1 MGLLVFA
8 IFAAFAEPAELSEPT
23 ERPEPADF
31 GVVPENVA
39 LIARE
44 VADRPLAERM
54 KRISEPFLG
63 RSYEIDGLGEG
74 IEPDQD
80 PPVRYDAFDCVTF
93 IEEVLALSWAGDPM
107 GAPSYRNALRYED
120 GKVGYEHRNHFMLA
134 QWIPENIA
142 SGFFEDIT
150 HTLGETHRI
159 EKEVTQSVWRN
170 WAGTAGFTLPLNELP
185 VGTYGLNVLSLDEA
199 EAAMDKIPAG
209 SLILTVRR
217 PNSWK
222 PIVVSHVGFV
232 IAADG
237 DEPPMIRHATKMSGG
252 SVRDHLLPW
261 YFDHMRWYK
270 RPVEGISVLKP
281 IDQGPRA
288 ALVP

>member
-1 MGLLVFA
+1 MGLLIFA
-8 IFAAFAEPAELSEPT
+8 ILAAFAEPPESVAFAEPLEPV
-23 ERPEPADF
+23 AF
-31 GVVPENVA
+31 GVLPDEVA
-39 LIARE
+39 QIARD
-44 VADRPLAERM
+44 VAHRPLGERM
-54 KRISEPFLG
+54 KRISELFLG

-74 IEPDQD
+74 IEPDPD

-107 GAPSYRNALRYED
+107 GAPSYRNSLRYED
-120 GKVGYEHRNHFMLA
+120 GEVGYEHRNHFMLA

-142 SGFFEDIT
+142 AGFFKDIT

-159 EKEVTQSVWRN
+159 EKEVTRSVWKN
-170 WAGTAGFTLPLNELP
+170 WAGTAGFTLPLDALP

-199 EAAMDKIPAG
+199 EASMDKIPEG

-217 PNSWK
+217 PHTWK

-232 IAADG
+232 IGADG
-237 DEPPMIRHATKMSGG
+237 EQPAMIRHATKMSGG
-252 SVRDHLLPW
+252 SVRDHLLSW

-270 RPVEGISVLKP
+270 RPVEGISVLMP
-281 IDQGPRA
+281 IEQGPRA
-288 ALVP
+288 ALIP

>member
-1 MGLLVFA
+1 MVMMLLIFA
-8 IFAAFAEPAELSEPT
+8 IMPVLAEPLEFV
-23 ERPEPADF
+23 DF
-31 GVVPENVA
+31 GVVPDNVA
-39 LIARE
+39 QIARE
-44 VADRPLAERM
+44 VAARPLAERM
-54 KRISEPFLG
+54 ASISEPFLG

-74 IEPDQD
+74 VEPDQD

-93 IEEVLALSWAGDPM
+93 IEEILALSWAGDPM
-107 GAPSYRNALRYED
+107 GASGYRNALRYEN
-120 GKVGYEHRNHFMLA
+120 GEVGYEHRNHFMLA
-134 QWIPENIA
+134 QWIPQNIE

-159 EKEVTQSVWRN
+159 EKEVTRSVWRN
-170 WAGTAGFTLPLNELP
+170 WAGTGGFTLPLNELP

-199 EAAMDKIPAG
+199 EAAMDSIPAG
-209 SLILTVRR
+209 ALILTVRR
-217 PNSWK
+217 PNTWK

-232 IAADG
+232 VAGAG
-237 DEPPMIRHATKMSGG
+237 DEPAMIRHATKMSGG
-252 SVRDHLLPW
+252 SVRDHLLSW

-270 RPVEGISVLKP
+270 RPVEGISVLMP